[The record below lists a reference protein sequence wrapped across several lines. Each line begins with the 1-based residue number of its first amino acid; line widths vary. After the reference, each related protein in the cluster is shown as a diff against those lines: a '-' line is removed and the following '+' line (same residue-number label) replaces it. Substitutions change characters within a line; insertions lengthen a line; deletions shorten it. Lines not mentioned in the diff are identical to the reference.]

1 METANFGSVLREARE
16 RRNISLADISRQ
28 TKVSVSS
35 LQFLEQGR
43 LGDLP
48 HETFVRGFIR
58 SYARSVGVSHVESL
72 TLFDEAVAAR
82 KGEEAP
88 VSLLPGPRPKA
99 KAAAP
104 ALVAPEVGM
113 DDDGQTQRHGIGL
126 AVFVIIVL
134 LIATITLSLFLR
146 QQPQSGEGLSL
157 DTAGGN
163 NVTPALLERAEV

>member
-35 LQFLEQGR
+35 LKFLEQGS
-43 LGDLP
+43 LNDLP

-82 KGEEAP
+82 KGEEGP

-99 KAAAP
+99 VSP

-113 DDDGQTQRHGIGL
+113 DDDAQAPRHGIGL

-157 DTAGGN
+157 DTPCETGAFPSQLGSAD
-163 NVTPALLERAEV
+163 V

>member
-16 RRNISLADISRQ
+16 RRHVSLADISRQ

-43 LGDLP
+43 LSDLP

-58 SYARSVGVSHVESL
+58 SYARTLGVSHVESL

-82 KGEEAP
+82 RGEEGP
-88 VSLLPGPRPKA
+88 TSLLPAPRPQQK
-99 KAAAP
+99 P
-104 ALVAPEVGM
+104 ALVAPEVSM
-113 DDDGQTQRHGIGL
+113 DEDGQAPRHGIGL

-157 DTAGGN
+157 DTAGEAS
-163 NVTPALLERAEV
+163 PAPFSLMRAKV

>member
-28 TKVSVSS
+28 IKVSVSS
-35 LQFLEQGR
+35 LKFLEQGR

-82 KGEEAP
+82 KGEEGP
-88 VSLLPGPRPKA
+88 VSLLPAPRPRPE
-99 KAAAP
+99 P
-104 ALVAPEVGM
+104 ALVAAPEVSM
-113 DDDGQTQRHGIGL
+113 DDDGQTPRHGIGL

-157 DTAGGN
+157 DSAGETN
-163 NVTPALLERAEV
+163 AAPALPTSADV

>member
-16 RRNISLADISRQ
+16 RRNMSLADIARQ

-35 LQFLEQGR
+35 LQLLEQSR
-43 LGDLP
+43 LKDLP

-82 KGEEAP
+82 RGEEGP
-88 VSLLPGPRPKA
+88 VSLLPAPRPRPE
-99 KAAAP
+99 P
-104 ALVAPEVGM
+104 ALVAPEVSM
-113 DDDGQTQRHGIGL
+113 DDEGQAPRHGIGL

-157 DTAGGN
+157 DTAGETD
-163 NVTPALLERAEV
+163 VAPSRLTSADV

>member
-1 METANFGSVLREARE
+1 METPNFGSVLREARE
-16 RRNISLADISRQ
+16 RRNMSLSDISRQ
-28 TKVSVSS
+28 TKVSVSA
-35 LQFLEQGR
+35 LQLLEQAK

-58 SYARSVGVSHVESL
+58 SYARSLGVSHVEPL

-82 KGEEAP
+82 KGEEGP
-88 VSLLPGPRPKA
+88 VSLLPAPRPRTE
-99 KAAAP
+99 P
-104 ALVAPEVGM
+104 ALVVPEAAM
-113 DDDGQTQRHGIGL
+113 DEEGQTPRHGFGL

-157 DTAGGN
+157 DTPGQ
-163 NVTPALLERAEV
+163 TERVPSRLTSADV